1 MPTSQQTSL
10 TWRPPSTSFSTLM
23 ICVSVNRD
31 FFMAFSVNGSLRRR
45 TLVLHEA
52 TEGDAYNTSW
62 PPPAH
67 APNQVGVIVDA
78 AALSRPTT
86 VLGIEGTPQEFGVA
100 VGSLDSGSR
109 FIDVDLYVDF
119 RVTEKN
125 KSAWPDLGAP
135 GTSASNS
142 FEDSPPF
149 LLPPSMSPLRRVAPC
164 PD

>member
-1 MPTSQQTSL
+1 MRCHDRQRK
-10 TWRPPSTSFSTLM
+10 RPANRNYERPLGVGVAVPNRRASKFRPHSTG
-23 ICVSVNRD
+23 IVR
-31 FFMAFSVNGSLRRR
+31 AGFSVGLS
-45 TLVLHEA
+45 H
-52 TEGDAYNTSW
+52 TSW